1 MHRLKPSPQSP
12 RPFKPI
18 MANVIGI
25 DVGGKRKGFHAV
37 LLSSQKIQA
46 IFKHT
51 DPVQIVVWSLSH
63 QPVAIAVDAPCGWST
78 SGGSR
83 ESERSLAHRGKRI
96 PCFCTPTRARA
107 ALSRFYDWVFNGE
120 QLYQAFQR
128 QSITPIETYPH
139 GVSEIILQ
147 RNPLPAKKQARRQV
161 ALAKMGL
168 LNPCLK
174 SVDFRDAALAAL
186 TADAFR
192 EHQTHAF
199 GNDSEGKIHL
209 PIENYFS
216 NSWLKGTT

>member
-1 MHRLKPSPQSP
+1 
-12 RPFKPI
+12 
-18 MANVIGI
+18 MAKVIGI

-37 LLSSQKIQA
+37 LLSSQRIQA
-46 IFKHT
+46 VFEHT
-51 DPVQIVVWSLSH
+51 DPVQLVAWSLSH
-63 QPVAIAVDAPCGWST
+63 QPAVVAIDAPCGWST

-83 ESERSLAHRGKRI
+83 ESERSLAYQGKRI

-107 ALSRFYDWVFNGE
+107 AQSRFYDWVFNGE

-147 RNPLPAKKQARRQV
+147 RSPLPAKKQARRQA

-168 LNPCLK
+168 LAPCLT
-174 SVDFRDAALAAL
+174 SVDLIDAALAAL

-199 GNDSEGKIHL
+199 GNESEGKIHL
-209 PIENYFS
+209 PTEKYFS
-216 NSWLKGTT
+216 KP

>member
-18 MANVIGI
+18 MAKVIGI

-37 LLSSQKIQA
+37 LLSSQSIQA
-46 IFKHT
+46 VFKHT
-51 DPVQIVVWSLSH
+51 DPVQLVTWSLSH
-63 QPVAIAVDAPCGWST
+63 QPVAIAIDAPCGWSN

-83 ESERSLAHRGKRI
+83 ESERSLAHQGKRI

-107 ALSRFYDWVFNGE
+107 AQSRFYDWVFNGE
-120 QLYQAFQR
+120 QLYQAFNR
-128 QSITPIETYPH
+128 QSISPIETYPH

-147 RNPLPAKKQARRQV
+147 QSPLPAKKQARRQA

-168 LNPCLK
+168 LNPCLT
-174 SVDFRDAALAAL
+174 SVDLRDAALAAL

-192 EHQTHAF
+192 EYQTHAF

-209 PIENYFS
+209 PTEKYFS
-216 NSWLKGTT
+216 KP